1 MPETSTCYS
10 LVCGETVD
18 GTVAKCPKCG
28 GRMRTSRGIKGLGW
42 ALLLLGLFLFG
53 MMTLLT
59 WNMAPMLLH
68 PGEPATGGG
77 SYTGTAE
84 QAQWILGLFGIIAVF
99 GLGTMING
107 GYQITT
113 GRRSRAITFATL
125 ALAAI
130 LLAIAWL
137 SYRALR

>member
-10 LVCGETVD
+10 LICGGTVD

-28 GRMRTSRGIKGLGW
+28 SRMRTSRGIKRLGW
-42 ALLLLGLFLFG
+42 VLLLLGLFLFG
-53 MMTLLT
+53 MMAVLT
-59 WNMAPMLLH
+59 WNTAPMLLY
-68 PGEPATGGG
+68 PGETTAGG
-77 SYTGTAE
+77 SRYTGTAE
-84 QAQWILGLFGIIAVF
+84 QAQWIFGLFGIVAVF

-107 GYQITT
+107 AYQITT

-130 LLAIAWL
+130 LFGIAWV
-137 SYRALR
+137 SYRVLR